1 MLSFCAEI
9 IVSKTTIK
17 RQTRVQAAINIIV
30 LCFVHKIPNDLFG
43 LRHHHFLTILSHDG
57 GSTPMRWRTKKS

>member
-17 RQTRVQAAINIIV
+17 RQTRVQAAISIIV
-30 LCFVHKIPNDLFG
+30 LRFVRKISNDRFG

>member
-9 IVSKTTIK
+9 IVSKATIK
-17 RQTRVQAAINIIV
+17 RQTRVQAAIGIIV
-30 LCFVHKIPNDLFG
+30 LRFVHRIPNDRFG